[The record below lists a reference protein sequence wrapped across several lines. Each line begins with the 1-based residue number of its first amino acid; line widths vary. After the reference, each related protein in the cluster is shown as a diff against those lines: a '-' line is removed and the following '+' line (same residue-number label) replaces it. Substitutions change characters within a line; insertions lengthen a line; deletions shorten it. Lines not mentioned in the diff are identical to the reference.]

1 MSTNTH
7 IKTEPTRWRKTLKP
21 ADLNK
26 YGFNQRVKGW
36 EPNQKSDTHMVQQVF
51 LNLHHGMRLIEPKFD
66 HKANDEDTLYKNQ
79 RNLDLEFKKQPYLKF
94 SKTICNMPKRG
105 NTCDNLNP
113 YS

>member
-1 MSTNTH
+1 M
-7 IKTEPTRWRKTLKP
+7 
-21 ADLNK
+21 A
-26 YGFNQRVKGW
+26 
-36 EPNQKSDTHMVQQVF
+36 QQVF

-66 HKANDEDTLYKNQ
+66 HEANDEDTLYKNQ

-94 SKTICNMPKRG
+94 SKPICNRPKRG